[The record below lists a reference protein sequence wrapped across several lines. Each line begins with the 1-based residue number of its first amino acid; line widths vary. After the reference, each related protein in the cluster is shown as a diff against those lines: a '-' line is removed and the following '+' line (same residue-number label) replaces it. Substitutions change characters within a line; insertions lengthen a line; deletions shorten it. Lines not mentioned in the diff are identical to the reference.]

1 LRTARRWAVPFLF
14 ALLLV
19 AFAAGIWGSYRES
32 FPGKGLYRVS
42 GVFETRAGD
51 TLILV
56 KHEAVPGLM
65 QEMGSMALFAES
77 REMLDRAELRPGERV
92 RLTVRQ
98 LPDRLLIVEIQK
110 VR

>member
-1 LRTARRWAVPFLF
+1 
-14 ALLLV
+14 
-19 AFAAGIWGSYRES
+19 
-32 FPGKGLYRVS
+32 
-42 GVFETRAGD
+42 
-51 TLILV
+51 
-56 KHEAVPGLM
+56 M

>member
-77 REMLDRAELRPGERV
+77 REMLDRAELHPGERV

-98 LPDRLLIVEIQK
+98 LPDKLLIVEIQK